1 MKFVG
6 YVLLPMLVQ
15 LLLAMALISLRKPGG
30 EFVGL
35 GVMLLGLVAIPLTAL
50 VNWIRTRA
58 QPPQSSLE
66 LVAKTFFTTLVF
78 PALGL
83 LLYLVAS

>member
-1 MKFVG
+1 MRFFGFVF
-6 YVLLPMLVQ
+6 LPATIQ
-15 LLLAMALISLRKPGG
+15 LLLAAAIISLRKPGG

-35 GVMLLGLVAIPLTAL
+35 GVMLLGLVAVPATAL
-50 VNWIRTRA
+50 INWARTRA
-58 QPPQSSLE
+58 KPPQSFLE

-83 LLYLVAS
+83 VLYVVAS

>member
-6 YVLLPMLVQ
+6 LVLLPALLQVIVGLV
-15 LLLAMALISLRKPGG
+15 LMSLRKPGG
-30 EFVGL
+30 EFVAL

-50 VNWIRTRA
+50 ANWVRTRA
-58 QPPQSSLE
+58 TPQPPAIE
-66 LVAKTFFTTLVF
+66 LLAKTLFTTLVF

-83 LLYLVAS
+83 CLYVFAS

>member
-1 MKFVG
+1 MKFLG
-6 YVLLPMLVQ
+6 FVLLPLLVQ
-15 LLLAMALISLRKPGG
+15 LLLALALISLRKPGG

-35 GVMLLGLVAIPLTAL
+35 GVMLLGLVAIPTTAL
-50 VNWIRTRA
+50 INWTRTRA
-58 QPPQSSLE
+58 NPPQPSLE

-83 LLYLVAS
+83 LLFIVAS

>member
-1 MKFVG
+1 MQ
-6 YVLLPMLVQ
+6 LVI
-15 LLLAMALISLRKPGG
+15 AAALISLRKPGG

-50 VNWIRTRA
+50 VNWARTRA
-58 QPPQSSLE
+58 QPPQGVLE
-66 LVAKTFFTTLVF
+66 LLAKTFFTTLIF

-83 LLYLVAS
+83 GLYAVAS